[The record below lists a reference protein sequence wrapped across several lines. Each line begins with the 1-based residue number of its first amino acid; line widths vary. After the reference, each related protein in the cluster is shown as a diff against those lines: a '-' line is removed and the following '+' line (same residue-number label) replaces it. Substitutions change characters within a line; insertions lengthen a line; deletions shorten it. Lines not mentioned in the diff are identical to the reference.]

1 MKGMTLD
8 AMAKACH
15 GKLMGAN
22 SMQYLRAAGI
32 VIDSRKVHE
41 GYVFVALKGER
52 SDGHDFIPQV
62 FAENALAVISE
73 RKLCITGKPYILV
86 KSTHQALKDLAAFYR
101 SVLDLKTIGIS
112 GSVGKTSTKEMIA
125 SVLAQKYRVHKTE
138 GNFNNEIGLPLTVFK
153 MTEEHQAAV
162 LEMGI
167 SEFDEMHRLAAIAR
181 PDIAVITNIGL
192 CHLETLADRDGIL
205 KAKTEMFDHLQED
218 ATVILNGDD
227 DKLCTIAQVQG
238 KQPIFY
244 GIGTQK
250 PSAAAYDAKAI
261 YATDIQNLG
270 LRGIQLQIHTE
281 KETFP
286 AHIPIPGEH
295 NVYNALAATAV
306 GLTLGLG
313 TEEIKAGLKQVKMID
328 GRTNLIET
336 NGKIVIDD
344 CYNAN
349 PVSMKAALDVLATA
363 DGRTIAVL
371 GDMNE
376 LGEDKEALH
385 YDVGTYLA
393 DKGIDILFCTG
404 TLCHELANAV
414 REHSSTCEVHEFAS
428 KHALLKELLPF
439 LQEGDAILIKASHFM
454 EFSEIVEVIITT

>member
-15 GKLMGAN
+15 GKLIGAN
-22 SMQYLRAAGI
+22 AMQYLKAAGI

-52 SDGHDFIPQV
+52 FDGHDFIHQV
-62 FAENALAVISE
+62 FADGALAVISE
-73 RKLCITGKPYILV
+73 RQLDITSKPYILV
-86 KSTHQALKDLAAFYR
+86 NSTHQALKDLAAFYR
-101 SVLDLKTIGIS
+101 SLLDIKTIGIS
-112 GSVGKTSTKEMIA
+112 GSVGKTSTKEMVA
-125 SVLAQKYRVHKTE
+125 SVLSQKYSVHKTK
-138 GNFNNEIGLPLTVFK
+138 GNFNNEIGLPLTVFHI
-153 MTEEHQAAV
+153 TEGHQAAI

-167 SEFDEMHRLAAIAR
+167 SEFNEMHQLAAIAR
-181 PDIAVITNIGL
+181 PDIAIITNIGL
-192 CHLETLADRDGIL
+192 CHLDSLGDRDGIL
-205 KAKTEMFDHLQED
+205 KAKTEMFDHLQEN

-227 DKLCTIAQVQG
+227 DKLCTIAQIQG
-238 KQPIFY
+238 KKPVFY
-244 GIGTQK
+244 GIGIQK
-250 PSAAAYDAKAI
+250 PPTAVYDTKAV

-270 LRGIQLQIHTE
+270 LRGIQLLIHTA
-281 KETFP
+281 KESFP

-306 GLTLGLG
+306 GLTMGLSI
-313 TEEIKAGLKQVKMID
+313 EEIKAGILHVQMID
-328 GRTNLIET
+328 GRTNLIEA

-363 DGRTIAVL
+363 EGRTVAVL

-376 LGEDKEALH
+376 LGEDKQALH

-393 DKGIDILFCTG
+393 NKNIDVLFCTG

-414 REHSSTCEVHEFAS
+414 REHSRTCRVHEFAS
-428 KHALLKELLPF
+428 KDELLKDLLVF
-439 LQEGDAILIKASHFM
+439 IREGDAILVKASHFM
-454 EFSEIVEVIITT
+454 EFSEIVEGIITM